1 MHEISAGQ
9 SSAHQEIRSS
19 LHGSYS
25 FMGDNRHA
33 NRLGGSQE
41 NLGDILQV
49 LKVCISK
56 QGHIPT

>member
-9 SSAHQEIRSS
+9 GSAHQEIHTS
-19 LHGSYS
+19 LHDSYS
-25 FMGDNRHA
+25 FMEDNRQA
-33 NRLGGSQE
+33 KNLGGSQE

-56 QGHIPT
+56 QGQVPT